1 MNGFGCRCF
10 PSQSNFFLVDV
21 QGDANRLYEAMLHR
35 GVITRSMSAYGFPN
49 YLRITVGTE
58 AENRRFLTALAE
70 CLHELRYV

>member
-1 MNGFGCRCF
+1 
-10 PSQSNFFLVDV
+10 
-21 QGDANRLYEAMLHR
+21 MLHR